1 MLDLHLD
8 DPTHLACISDA
19 PGHVVQPDLV
29 ARAVRADGTP
39 WRLTRVGPHRI
50 ELVGPSGERA
60 SWWLHD
66 FKPFVQHLRTADPTV
81 WVYDFGVVR
90 VGGRYVAVTSREHW
104 TPCARVTTRRPGT
117 QVAWLVAMLQPRAD
131 AEGADLVPPHTATL
145 YHLDPPY
152 QLGRLANAPID
163 WVLVLA
169 YQRDGRGITVIYE
182 ADATGRLVSPWD
194 LPGSHDDGI
203 DHVRALQG
211 LGYEI
216 ALPPAGDC

>member
-1 MLDLHLD
+1 MPDLPLDG
-8 DPTHLACISDA
+8 PTHLACVSDA

-29 ARAVRADGTP
+29 ARAVRAAGTP
-39 WRLTRVGPHRI
+39 WRLTGVGPHRI

-66 FKPFVQHLRTADPTV
+66 FKPFVQHLRTGDPTV

-90 VGGRYVAVTSREHW
+90 VGDRYVAVTSREHG
-104 TPCARVTTRRPGT
+104 TPCARVAARRPGT

-152 QLGRLANAPID
+152 QRGRLANAPID

-169 YQRDGRGITVIYE
+169 YPREGGGTTAIYE

-203 DHVRALQG
+203 DHVRALRR

-216 ALPPAGDC
+216 TLPPARDR